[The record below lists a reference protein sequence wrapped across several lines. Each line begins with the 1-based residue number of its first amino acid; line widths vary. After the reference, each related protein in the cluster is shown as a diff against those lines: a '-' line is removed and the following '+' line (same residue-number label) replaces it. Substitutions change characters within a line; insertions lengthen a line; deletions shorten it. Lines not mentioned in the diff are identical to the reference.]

1 MECGKRCLLPLKFG
15 TATNKMGRLH
25 EEHTW
30 VDHSEIQSIRT
41 ENAENS
47 QQQKKWT
54 EIRGRVCGRTERNVL
69 NEMEKPKIK
78 PVQTPKRKKTI

>member
-25 EEHTW
+25 EEHAW

-41 ENAENS
+41 ENAENCTTT
-47 QQQKKWT
+47 KKWT
-54 EIRGRVCGRTERNVL
+54 EIRGSVCGRTERNVL
-69 NEMEKPKIK
+69 NETEKPKRK